1 MSHFNEE
8 QLKELECI
16 FGLTRVVTINTL
28 PVRDGIVTKEDIV
41 WWRCDE
47 GAKQVKA
54 KDHWYNIKGWPSGYQ
69 RKQPVVKLVIYEE

>member
-47 GAKQVKA
+47 GAEQVKA
-54 KDHWYNIKGWPSGYQ
+54 KDHWDNIKRWPFGYQ

>member
-41 WWRCDE
+41 WWRGDE
-47 GAKQVKA
+47 GAEQVGA
-54 KDHWYNIKGWPSGYQ
+54 KDHWDNIKRWPFLYQ

>member
-41 WWRCDE
+41 WWRCDRGLPFE
-47 GAKQVKA
+47 QTTTQGERPWK
-54 KDHWYNIKGWPSGYQ
+54 
-69 RKQPVVKLVIYEE
+69 

>member
-8 QLKELECI
+8 QLKELERI

-41 WWRCDE
+41 WWRGDE
-47 GAKQVKA
+47 GAEQVRA
-54 KDHWYNIKGWPSGYQ
+54 EDHWDHIKIWPFLYQ
-69 RKQPVVKLVIYEE
+69 RKQPVVKLIIYEE